1 MNINMKLY
9 ETFNSSTVEIY
20 AFAID
25 KPEML
30 VWRCTEEQGND
41 WSEIKK
47 RVTGMGYDCF
57 EKRTITEVSE
67 LFEINGEKE

>member
-1 MNINMKLY
+1 
-9 ETFNSSTVEIY
+9 
-20 AFAID
+20 
-25 KPEML
+25 ML